1 MGQILRVD
9 TAAIIAYDNLN
20 HRSKSPPCKTD
31 GSSRLC
37 VIESIFHD
45 IADCF
50 DQSRLVADEGNF
62 FIPGENE
69 RFFLLLCLIG
79 KMPFNIAHY
88 IRNILGLLFQCN
100 GSCVQFGNFQKVLD
114 KIFDPI

>member
-9 TAAIIAYDNLN
+9 TAAIIAYDNLH
-20 HRSKSPPCKTD
+20 HRSKSTPCKTD
-31 GSSRLC
+31 GGSRLC

-45 IADCF
+45 IADCL
-50 DQSRLVADEGNF
+50 DQPSLVADEGNF

-79 KMPFNIAHY
+79 KMPLDISHH
-88 IRNILGLLFQCN
+88 ICNILGLLFQCN
-100 GSCVQFGNFQKVLD
+100 GSRVQFCDFQKVLD
-114 KIFDPI
+114 KVFNPI